1 MVIEAEHSHEKPN
14 TCDKNRRRVEE
25 DNSDESECN
34 LKHEPSLKK
43 VFINGIG

>member
-1 MVIEAEHSHEKPN
+1 MVIEAEHSHEKQN

-25 DNSDESECN
+25 DKSNESECN
-34 LKHEPSLKK
+34 LKLERSLKK